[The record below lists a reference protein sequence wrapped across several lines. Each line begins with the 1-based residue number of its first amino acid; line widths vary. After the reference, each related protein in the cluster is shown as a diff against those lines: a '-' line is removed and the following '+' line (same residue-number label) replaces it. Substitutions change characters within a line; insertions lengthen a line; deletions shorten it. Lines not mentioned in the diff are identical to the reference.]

1 MDGFDTVVDNRYLC
15 MDHIWWHRGMDYGV
29 HGGPT
34 EPWTPIV
41 QTEYQVLCI
50 YSLAEPCKIAPID
63 CLIKLAHTDMLLM
76 VNLFLQ
82 YFIIQLI
89 KKPSSYRELHMIFS
103 TWYTSMQ
110 IQSIQIAGSIVD
122 GAQPNGWLRE
132 IFGLST
138 TWIWQCST
146 VSL

>member
-1 MDGFDTVVDNRYLC
+1 MVGL
-15 MDHIWWHRGMDYGV
+15 WYGV

-63 CLIKLAHTDMLLM
+63 YLIELAHMDMLLM

-82 YFIIQLI
+82 CFIIQL
-89 KKPSSYRELHMIFS
+89 KKKKNRPAIVNFIWFFPHDIHACKSNPSK
-103 TWYTSMQ
+103 
-110 IQSIQIAGSIVD
+110 
-122 GAQPNGWLRE
+122 LRALLLMDHNQMR
-132 IFGLST
+132 G
-138 TWIWQCST
+138 
-146 VSL
+146 